1 MSNDLMIPDKSSV
14 PSFLVDAVAAAQNYA
29 DASAGISGGFP
40 AKVKLS
46 GKQFT
51 LVDEGGEEKP
61 YPPAA
66 LVADAEGN
74 VYLPAIMLAAKGP
87 LSKGW
92 YLEKYNPNAPKS
104 ERKAPDCFSLD
115 GLKPAAAS
123 TAPQCETCAA
133 CPHNQYGSGTDQN
146 GAPTDGK
153 ACNDKKVLAIYIPK
167 YGIYK
172 FEIPG
177 GSLKNWRKFTD
188 QVKFNLP
195 DVPFYSFKTLIGFDL
210 STTKSILVFRFGG
223 YVGDGKSA
231 EQQKQLVAK
240 VKEMSQEQV
249 VLDIIRDVQSGAVLP
264 ALPAPPPPAKQAAP
278 PVVEDDD
285 LGLGVSEAD
294 KAAAEAEAKAKAD
307 AAKKKAAATKKA
319 KAEAEAKAK
328 AEAEALAAQAAK
340 PEVFDSSE
348 VSDEDL
354 INELGLDD
362 L

>member
-1 MSNDLMIPDKSSV
+1 MNELMIPDKSSV

-249 VLDIIRDVQSGAVLP
+249 VLDIIKDSPNGAVLPALP

-278 PVVEDDD
+278 PLVEDDD
-285 LGLGVSEAD
+285 LGLGIEPEAPKPAP
-294 KAAAEAEAKAKAD
+294 KAAP
-307 AAKKKAAATKKA
+307 KKKAAP
-319 KAEAEAKAK
+319 KAEPPKVEAAPP
-328 AEAEALAAQAAK
+328 AAK
-340 PEVFDSSE
+340 PEAFFDPSE
-348 VSDEDL
+348 VSDAEL
-354 INELGLDD
+354 IDSLHLDD